1 MLMFSKQEHNQF
13 MKTAVTEIKTE
24 ITNLGTKVDKGN
36 AVRLMIVE
44 LSSS

>member
-1 MLMFSKQEHNQF
+1 MLSKQEHSQL

-36 AVRLMIVE
+36 VVRLMIVE